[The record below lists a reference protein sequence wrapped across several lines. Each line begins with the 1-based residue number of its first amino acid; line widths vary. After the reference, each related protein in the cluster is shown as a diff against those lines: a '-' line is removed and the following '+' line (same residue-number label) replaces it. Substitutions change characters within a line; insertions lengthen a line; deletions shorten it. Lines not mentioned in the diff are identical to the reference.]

1 MKKKERKVDD
11 MELTAAALW
20 LNTTFAGFDAA
31 VTAGVHKL
39 YDLAPGFF
47 TPFMEFISLLGKGGI
62 FLIILSLL
70 LLVFKKT
77 RRYGTAMCIG
87 LAIAFA
93 FVNLYLKV
101 VIARPRP
108 YMDQSSVFYQFW
120 TMVGQHVESDK
131 SFPSGHTN
139 AAFATMIPLFLLG
152 DKRWSW
158 TALVFAILMGISR
171 IYLCVH
177 FPSDVI
183 GGAITGTIGALLGI
197 LIAEKLP
204 EKWYAWGGRQEKGRH
219 EDVRVR

>member
-1 MKKKERKVDD
+1 
-11 MELTAAALW
+11 MELTAAAQW
-20 LNTTFAGFDAA
+20 LNTTFAGFDASVA
-31 VTAGVHKL
+31 TGVHKL

-62 FLIILSLL
+62 FLIFLSLL
-70 LLVFKKT
+70 FLFVKKT

-120 TMVGQHVESDK
+120 TMVGQHMESDK

-139 AAFATMIPLFLLG
+139 AAFATMIPIFVLG
-152 DKRWSW
+152 NKRWSW
-158 TALVFAILMGISR
+158 TALVFAILMGVSR

-183 GGAITGTIGALLGI
+183 GGAITGTLGGLIGT
-197 LIAEKLP
+197 LIANNLP
-204 EKWYAWGGRQEKGRH
+204 EKWYAWGGAQKKGRH